1 MLGGG
6 REDGEGAEAEQP
18 WVKEISMKEKNERES
33 KGMLYEV
40 DGGSCRVLGV
50 VQVARGGC
58 SMATHGR
65 RWCAV
70 LWRGRTWLDCLV

>member
-18 WVKEISMKEKNERES
+18 WVKEMSMKEKNERES

-40 DGGSCRVLGV
+40 DGGSCRVL
-50 VQVARGGC
+50 C
-58 SMATHGR
+58 WESYK
-65 RWCAV
+65 
-70 LWRGRTWLDCLV
+70 